1 VTRLRRWLRLAADL
15 SRVAV
20 PSWRWGRAERTEHR
34 GLPTLDQMTNDR
46 LSAES
51 RLRRRD
57 R

>member
-1 VTRLRRWLRLAADL
+1 MTRLRRWLRLAADL